1 MNIDVGSINWL
12 AVVVAAFATFMLGGV
27 WYTALCGKVWQRLNG
42 YSDEKLVEMRKK
54 RPPPVFF
61 GTMIGCY
68 LVVSLLMAMLVG
80 AFEIRHHLTGAAFGM
95 FIFGIAAA
103 VQVTGQ
109 IASDKPMRA
118 LVIDLAYQAIY
129 MPMTG
134 AILASWH

>member
-1 MNIDVGSINWL
+1 MNIDVSSINWL

-42 YSDEKLVEMRKK
+42 YTDEKLVEMRKK

-68 LVVSLLMAMLVG
+68 LVVSLLMAMMVG
-80 AFEIRHHLTGAAFGM
+80 AFEITHYLTGAAFGM